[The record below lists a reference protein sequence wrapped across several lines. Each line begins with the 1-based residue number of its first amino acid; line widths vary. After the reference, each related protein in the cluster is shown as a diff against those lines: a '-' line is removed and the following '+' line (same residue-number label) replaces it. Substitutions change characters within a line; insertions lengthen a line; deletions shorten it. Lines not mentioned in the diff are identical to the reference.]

1 MAISSS
7 PSPHVLL
14 SPTVRTSKHQSS
26 LLPPF
31 HSDSRKCNRSQKKV
45 VSLRCR
51 AQLLSELAPATS
63 AAYGALLL
71 GGGVLAYARSG
82 SKGSVIGGLSGAA
95 LMAAA
100 YYLMQS
106 PETKVIGDAI
116 GFGSAF
122 LFSAVFGIR
131 LASTRK
137 LIPSGLLLA
146 LSMGSLSVFF
156 SAYLQDK
163 I

>member
-1 MAISSS
+1 MVISSCSSFNLLFS
-7 PSPHVLL
+7 PLAP
-14 SPTVRTSKHQSS
+14 TSKYQSG

-31 HSDSRKCNRSQKKV
+31 SASRSSNRSLKKAP
-45 VSLRCR
+45 SLHCH
-51 AQLLSELAPATS
+51 AQLLSDLAPAT
-63 AAYGALLL
+63 AATYGALLI
-71 GGGVLAYARSG
+71 GGGVFAYVRSG

-95 LMAAA
+95 LMGTA

-106 PETKVIGDAI
+106 PETKVIGDAL

-131 LASTRK
+131 LAATRK
-137 LIPSGLLLA
+137 LIPSGFLLA
-146 LSMGSLSVFF
+146 LSLGSLGVFLSYYF
-156 SAYLQDK
+156 HDK

>member
-1 MAISSS
+1 MAASSCS
-7 PSPHVLL
+7 SFSLL
-14 SPTVRTSKHQSS
+14 FSPTAPTSKHHSR

-31 HSDSRKCNRSQKKV
+31 SASRSSNRLLKKAP
-45 VSLRCR
+45 SLHCR
-51 AQLLSELAPATS
+51 AQLLSDLAPATS

-71 GGGVLAYARSG
+71 GGGVFAYVRSG

-95 LMAAA
+95 LMGTA

-106 PETKVIGDAI
+106 PETKVIGDAL

-131 LASTRK
+131 LAATRK

-146 LSMGSLSVFF
+146 FSLGSLGVFL
-156 SAYLQDK
+156 SSYLHDK